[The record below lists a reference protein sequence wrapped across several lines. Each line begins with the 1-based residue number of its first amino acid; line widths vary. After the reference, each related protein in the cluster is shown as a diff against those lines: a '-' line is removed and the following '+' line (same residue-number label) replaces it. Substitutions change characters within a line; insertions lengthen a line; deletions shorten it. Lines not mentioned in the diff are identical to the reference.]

1 MKKKISIMM
10 VCMMAVTSLSG
21 CVSKSEYD
29 ALEERVSNLE
39 QQINSSQTNDNSTV
53 ENESEEPAEATT
65 TESQVPEVVNNIWS
79 LDGMTSEEIVDLI
92 IEYTDIPDEGTTV
105 EEYRSRFSVEP
116 YSSEDATLLY
126 YFDGTIDDVVYASSY
141 VNSVSN
147 RFDYNMDGSI
157 HVDGVWQPCSSIYV
171 VIDDYDTA
179 VAIYNALHPI
189 VSENYEIYEEVSEG
203 TEWYVNTMYEG
214 SYCNYGTL
222 RLTYE
227 ENYQNG
233 SSRYV
238 IGYTNYIL

>member
-1 MKKKISIMM
+1 MKKSISIMM
-10 VCMMAVTSLSG
+10 VCMMTVTTLSG
-21 CVSKSEYD
+21 CVSKSDYD

-39 QQINSSQTNDNSTV
+39 QQINSNQTNDNSTI
-53 ENESEEPAEATT
+53 ENESEEPEDVTT
-65 TESQVPEVVNNIWS
+65 TESQVPEAVNIIWS

-116 YSSEDATLLY
+116 YSSEDATLLC
-126 YFDGTIDDVVYASSY
+126 YFDGTIDGVVYASSY

-147 RFDYNMDGSI
+147 NFEYNMDGSI
-157 HVDGVWQPCSSIYV
+157 HVDGAWHPNSQIYV
-171 VIDDYDTA
+171 VVDDYDTA

-189 VSENYEIYEEVSEG
+189 VLENYEVFEDVSEG
-203 TEWYVNTMYEG
+203 TEWYVNTINEG
-214 SYCNYGTL
+214 SYNYYTL
-222 RLTYE
+222 RLSYE